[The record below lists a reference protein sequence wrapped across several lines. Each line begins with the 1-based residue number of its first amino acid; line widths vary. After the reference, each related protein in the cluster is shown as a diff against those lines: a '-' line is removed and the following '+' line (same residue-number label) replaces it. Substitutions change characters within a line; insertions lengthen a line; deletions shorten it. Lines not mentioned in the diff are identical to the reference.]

1 LQGEST
7 VQTAG
12 KNGNPTR
19 TRRWLIGGGLALAV
33 LAVLAWAFAPRPLA
47 VDLAEATV
55 GRFET
60 TIDEDARTRLAE
72 RYVVS
77 APLAGRLAR
86 ITLQEG
92 DAVTAGQV
100 VARLAPALPPL
111 LDPRTARELA
121 ARVEAAQ
128 ALVQR
133 ALARIERARIGLQQA
148 NNDLLR
154 TQQLA
159 QQGFVAPT
167 RLDADALSVK
177 AAQRDLDAAV
187 QEHRAAQQDLA
198 QARAARDVVAQ
209 PGQGADF
216 EVRAPAAGRVLRI
229 VQESEGMV
237 ALGAP
242 LLELGDTAR
251 LEIVAELLTT
261 DALQAP
267 PGARVVVER
276 WGGAGL
282 LEGRVR
288 RVEPAAFTK
297 VSALGV
303 EEQRVR
309 VRIDLTSPPAQW
321 AALGDGFRVGVRI
334 VTLERGDALRVPVSA
349 VFPAPGGE
357 AGAMAVFAVVDGR
370 ARQQAVTLGGRN
382 GRDAWISAG
391 LRAGDRVI
399 AYPPPAVRDGVR
411 VTERRPE

>member
-1 LQGEST
+1 
-7 VQTAG
+7 VQT
-12 KNGNPTR
+12 T
-19 TRRWLIGGGLALAV
+19 TRRWLVGGAAAV
-33 LAVLAWAFAPRPLA
+33 MVAAALAWAFAPRPLA
-47 VDLAEATV
+47 VDMAEASV

-60 TIDEDARTRLAE
+60 TIDEDARTRIAE

-86 ITLQEG
+86 MALHEG
-92 DAVTAGQV
+92 DAVAAGQV

-111 LDPRTARELA
+111 LDARTQRELA
-121 ARVEAAQ
+121 TRVEAAQ
-128 ALVQR
+128 AMVQR
-133 ALARIERARIGLQQA
+133 ALARTERARIGLQQA

-167 RLDADALSVK
+167 RLDADLLSVK
-177 AAQRDLDAAV
+177 AAQRELDAAV
-187 QEHRAAQQDLA
+187 QEHRASLQDLE

-209 PGQGADF
+209 PGRGGDF
-216 EVRAPAAGRVLRI
+216 EVRAPAAGRVLRV

-242 LLELGDTAR
+242 LLEIGDTAQ

-276 WGGAGL
+276 WGGPGL
-282 LEGRVR
+282 LEGRVQR
-288 RVEPAAFTK
+288 TEPSAFTK

-303 EEQRVR
+303 EEQRVK
-309 VRIDLTSPPAQW
+309 VHIALTSPPQQW

-334 VTLERGDALRVPVSA
+334 VTLERSDALRVPVSA
-349 VFPAPGGE
+349 VFPQPGGE

-370 ARQQAVTLGGRN
+370 ARQVPVTIGGRN
-382 GRDAWISAG
+382 GRDAWVNAG
-391 LRAGDRVI
+391 LKAGDRVI
-399 AYPPPAVRDGVR
+399 AYPPPGVRDGVR
-411 VTERRPE
+411 VVARAVD